1 MPGAIHLT
9 WRGRETVDAAQA
21 AIADA
26 HDVEVQL
33 PADFHHA
40 MFVRFYPD
48 AAPGTVE
55 ALDVQGG
62 AEILAQAAD
71 IRGLDVLAQLQEPV
85 RRRHASVRLVS
96 PSPKLVITAD
106 RHDAL

>member
-1 MPGAIHLT
+1 MPGAINLT

-21 AIADA
+21 AIVDR

-40 MFVRFYPD
+40 MFARFYPD

-62 AEILAQAAD
+62 AEILARAAD
-71 IRGLDVLAQLQEPV
+71 IRGLDALAQLQEPV
-85 RRRHASVRLVS
+85 RRGHASVRLVS

-106 RHDAL
+106 RRPA